1 MKRFNKNEWKKVRLE
16 ECAYINMGQSPASS
30 TYNVEQKGIPF
41 YQGNADFG
49 ELYPSIKYY
58 CIDPIKTAKSGDLL
72 LSVRAPVGK
81 INIATSY
88 CCIGRGLCAIQA
100 KENIC
105 YQKYL
110 YYVLKSREKEFNMK
124 GNGSTFKSI
133 NKNQILETS
142 FYLPNLEIQKK
153 IILRLDN
160 ILKILNKKKQQ
171 LLELEKL
178 SKCLFFE
185 MFGDLESNEKKWT
198 KKTFGD
204 ICKVSQGLQI
214 PISARKSQPGKDRYV
229 YITIQYLNGSK
240 NVEYIENPKVNVICN
255 KNDILMTRTG
265 NTGMVITNVEGVF
278 HNNFFI
284 VNFDRNILIKE
295 YLIFY
300 LNSREI
306 QGEIKKR
313 AGSSTIP
320 DLNHGDFYKIN
331 IMIPPIELQ
340 NKFAERMRLIEKSK
354 FEIQQ
359 SIDETQK
366 LFDSL
371 MEKYFG

>member
-58 CIDPIKTAKSGDLL
+58 CINPIKTANSGDLL

-100 KENIC
+100 KENKC

-178 SKCLFFE
+178 SKCLFYS
-185 MFGDLESNEKKWT
+185 MFGDLENNEKKWD

-214 PISARKSQPGKDRYV
+214 PISARKNQPGKNRYV

-240 NVEYIENPKVNVICN
+240 DAEYIENPKSNVICN

-295 YLIFY
+295 YLIFC
-300 LNSREI
+300 LDSREI

-320 DLNHGDFYKIN
+320 DLNHGEFYKIN
-331 IMIPPIELQ
+331 IMLPPIELQ
-340 NKFAERMRLIEKSK
+340 NKFAERIRLIEKSK

>member
-178 SKCLFFE
+178 SKCLFPPE
-185 MFGDLESNEKKWT
+185 
-198 KKTFGD
+198 
-204 ICKVSQGLQI
+204 
-214 PISARKSQPGKDRYV
+214 
-229 YITIQYLNGSK
+229 
-240 NVEYIENPKVNVICN
+240 KVN
-255 KNDILMTRTG
+255 L
-265 NTGMVITNVEGVF
+265 E
-278 HNNFFI
+278 
-284 VNFDRNILIKE
+284 
-295 YLIFY
+295 
-300 LNSREI
+300 
-306 QGEIKKR
+306 
-313 AGSSTIP
+313 
-320 DLNHGDFYKIN
+320 KIDMY
-331 IMIPPIELQ
+331 I
-340 NKFAERMRLIEKSK
+340 
-354 FEIQQ
+354 
-359 SIDETQK
+359 
-366 LFDSL
+366 
-371 MEKYFG
+371 